1 MLLMAG
7 IARTVTESEHL
18 RKVAFPAYRA
28 YARAM
33 VFYPGPRVLATSMPK
48 AGTHLLSSLLKNFP
62 RLMFSGRHHALR
74 NFRLDSPTDSKGR
87 PPEFDWRKIERT
99 LASVNRGQ
107 FMTAHFAPLPE
118 LMVILGRLDYKT
130 VNIIRDPRDVV
141 VSSAHYLAHLERHFL
156 HERMKS
162 EFPTMEERLMA
173 VISGLPP
180 DASGRGLPSVAQRIS
195 RYRQWI
201 GQPNTFECRFERLIG
216 ARGGGSD
223 EDQINEIRS
232 IGEHIGRPLNPQ
244 EATAIAERTW
254 SPQSSTFRKGMIGD
268 WRNHFTEQHK
278 EAFKNLAGTEL
289 VELGYERDQNW

>member
-1 MLLMAG
+1 MAG
-7 IARTVTESEHL
+7 IARTVTEREHL

-74 NFRLDSPTDSKGR
+74 NFRLDTPTDSKGR

-99 LASVNRGQ
+99 LASVNKGQ

-118 LMVILGRLDYKT
+118 LIGILERLEYKT
-130 VNIIRDPRDVV
+130 VNIMRDPRDVV
-141 VSSAHYLAHLERHFL
+141 VSSAHYLTHLERHFL
-156 HERMKS
+156 HERMKT
-162 EFPTMEERLMA
+162 EFSSVEDRLMA

-223 EDQINEIRS
+223 DEQINEIAS
-232 IGEHIGRPLNPQ
+232 IGDHIGRPLTAH
-244 EATAIAERTW
+244 EASVIAARTW
-254 SPQSSTFRKGMIGD
+254 SPRSSTFRKGMIGD
-268 WRNHFTEQHK
+268 WRNHFKDEHK
-278 EAFKNLAGTEL
+278 AAFKDLAGEEL
-289 VELGYERDQNW
+289 VALGYERDLNW